1 MVRRTAA
8 LALVGLAAPAAVSAD
23 FAAWKLK
30 HGKEYDAAEHSQR
43 ARIFAANV
51 AYIEAENAKGHS
63 YTLGTGPF
71 TDQTNEEWAA
81 TFSPFNLS
89 SVPRSEV
96 VLLPEDE
103 ASGAVDWRSK
113 HAVTGVKNQ
122 GHCGGC
128 WAFSTTGAV
137 EGANAIAGNALT
149 SLSEQQVSVSEL
161 CGAFSPLSP
170 TGGVADRLREERQ
183 QGLQRR
189 LDVPSDELR
198 QIQRRARL
206 GEKNNYFLC
215 RKRKKGFFP
224 RRRRIIRTR
233 PRTGSAASRSS
244 AATARKS
251 RATRTSLRTMRS
263 SSRCAALSTLNPS
276 TDRCKHA

>member
-8 LALVGLAAPAAVSAD
+8 LALVGLAAPAAASAD
-23 FAAWKLK
+23 FAAWKLE
-30 HGKEYDAAEHSQR
+30 HGRTYRSGAEHSQR

-89 SVPRSEV
+89 SVPRFEDAV
-96 VLLPEDE
+96 FLPEDA

-206 GEKNNYFLC
+206 GEKNNCSFLFQKE
-215 RKRKKGFFP
+215 RKVFFP
-224 RRRRIIRTR
+224 AGEGLSVQGQEWAVQHREAAQPQRDDHGPQERR
-233 PRTGSAASRSS
+233 SEQ
-244 AATARKS
+244 
-251 RATRTSLRTMRS
+251 
-263 SSRCAALSTLNPS
+263 
-276 TDRCKHA
+276 